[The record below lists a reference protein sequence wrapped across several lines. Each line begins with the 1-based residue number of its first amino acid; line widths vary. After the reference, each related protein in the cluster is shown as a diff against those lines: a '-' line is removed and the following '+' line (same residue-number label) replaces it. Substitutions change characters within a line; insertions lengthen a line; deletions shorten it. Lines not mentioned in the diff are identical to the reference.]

1 MQPSAAYYS
10 HTREPISNSTFL
22 LGYPWHGKIPQLG
35 FQATMIMGEYNRD
48 QLEALLM
55 VHQYLGG
62 LSRSRISQIKRW
74 IQPYLRFRGDV
85 EDFQKHHFSEIC
97 IQKCFAS
104 HTSACCNR
112 EGIITFFA
120 DVVINVLLSS
130 TQEVDALLQIL
141 SQDRGGFKCVYLIE
155 NGCLWH
161 MKPIVCEM
169 FLCKNA
175 KDAVLEKDSSLR
187 TQWEKFYRRERR
199 YTWPS
204 RPVLFDKLEELF
216 IRAGFDSPLMY
227 FHHSPGLL
235 RVKNQSVKNHPKE
248 PA

>member
-1 MQPSAAYYS
+1 M
-10 HTREPISNSTFL
+10 
-22 LGYPWHGKIPQLG
+22 
-35 FQATMIMGEYNRD
+35 
-48 QLEALLM
+48 
-55 VHQYLGG
+55 
-62 LSRSRISQIKRW
+62 
-74 IQPYLRFRGDV
+74 
-85 EDFQKHHFSEIC
+85 
-97 IQKCFAS
+97 
-104 HTSACCNR
+104 
-112 EGIITFFA
+112 
-120 DVVINVLLSS
+120 VINVLLSS

-161 MKPIVCEM
+161 MKPIVCEL

-187 TQWEKFYRRERR
+187 TQWEK
-199 YTWPS
+199 
-204 RPVLFDKLEELF
+204 LF

-235 RVKNQSVKNHPKE
+235 RVKNLSVKKHPKK